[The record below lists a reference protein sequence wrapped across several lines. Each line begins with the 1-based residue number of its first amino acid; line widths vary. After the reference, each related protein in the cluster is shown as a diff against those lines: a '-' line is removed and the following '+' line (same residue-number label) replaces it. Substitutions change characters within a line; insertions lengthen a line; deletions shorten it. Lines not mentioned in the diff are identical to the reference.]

1 MASSCQTGPQPLKC
15 LRLANVSRPATQFF
29 RVILLAA
36 SFAVATLLNRTRATQ
51 HRLAG
56 ASPGCTQTGPIQT
69 YASFVLNNFVC
80 SSSLPMHISAIC
92 QTGRLCTFQSLF
104 GEAFT
109 SQLEGQTLRKR
120 SPSLQAFLE
129 TRARR
134 WRSSRMANIQVYKL
148 LFPPTSYLWDL
159 LSFLLTTVPAYVIA
173 QRGGKVPGSASYIFI
188 NLSFPYLYLSKN
200 LE

>member
-1 MASSCQTGPQPLKC
+1 MFLAQLLSSSELYFWQRALLLLPCSIVQELLSTDFPAPHWVALK
-15 LRLANVSRPATQFF
+15 LA
-29 RVILLAA
+29 
-36 SFAVATLLNRTRATQ
+36 
-51 HRLAG
+51 
-56 ASPGCTQTGPIQT
+56 PIQT

-92 QTGRLCTFQSLF
+92 QTGRLCSFQSLF

-148 LFPPTSYLWDL
+148 LFPTSYLWEL

-173 QRGGKVPGSASYIFI
+173 QRGGKVPGSASYNIFT

>member
-1 MASSCQTGPQPLKC
+1 MFLAQPLSSSELYFWQRALLLLPCSIVQELLSTDFPAPHRVALK
-15 LRLANVSRPATQFF
+15 LA
-29 RVILLAA
+29 
-36 SFAVATLLNRTRATQ
+36 
-51 HRLAG
+51 
-56 ASPGCTQTGPIQT
+56 PIQT

-173 QRGGKVPGSASYIFI
+173 QRGGKVPGSASYIFT
-188 NLSFPYLYLSKN
+188 NLSFPYLYISLKILN
-200 LE
+200 REVI